1 MPPKIK
7 ITKNEIVE
15 TAFNLLRKN
24 GESAINA
31 RSVANALECSTQPVF
46 SNFKTMDKLREEVI
60 KVAYESYLG
69 FIKREVDNE
78 KYPRYKAFGMAYIR
92 FAKEESELFKLLF
105 MRDRRSEDTTL
116 STTDF
121 EQSVQMIMNANGV
134 TYEKAK
140 LIHTEIWIFVHGIAT
155 ILVTSFLNIEWDD
168 VSDMV
173 TDAYRGIM
181 ARHLSEENNDSN

>member
-24 GESAINA
+24 GEGAINA

-181 ARHLSEENNDSN
+181 ARHLSEENNDIN